1 MAKLDRI
8 LQKIFGSSG
17 STAEFGKVGSLAD
30 GAAVY
35 TKDLETI
42 QAGAQFLRGLFGLT
56 ASGDEPPRI
65 QDINSLYLLFSSQL
79 KYIFQSGI
87 AEYIATEEYYIGSL
101 CQIAGVIYVSQSGAG
116 SSPNVNNPP
125 ATDDGTYWLELLDAD
140 GLLAKLLTVDGSGSG
155 LDADKVRA
163 TTPGTGGLALL
174 ALSAL
179 GANWAT
185 TLGLALG
192 TNWSAALG
200 AALATNVKHVMGA
213 GLGADWQALLEA
225 AANTAVKNNIAAACS
240 GNAATAD
247 SADSAGTSL
256 CLSGIHV
263 ENSGHNLPGDSSQHW
278 AYIGFDPSGLNYIN
292 EGPGGSAVSPS
303 SIVRFIAFRVY

>member
-1 MAKLDRI
+1 MGRR
-8 LQKIFGSSG
+8 S
-17 STAEFGKVGSLAD
+17 
-30 GAAVY
+30 
-35 TKDLETI
+35 I

-65 QDINSLYLLFSSQL
+65 QDLNSLYLLFSSQL

-87 AEYIATEEYYIGSL
+87 AEYIETEEYYIGSL

-125 ATDDGTYWLELLDAD
+125 ATDDGTNWLDLLDAD

-163 TTPGTGGLALL
+163 TTPGAGGLALL

-179 GANWAT
+179 GTNWA
-185 TLGLALG
+185 
-192 TNWSAALG
+192 SALG

-225 AANTAVKNNIAAACS
+225 AANTAVKSNIAASCS
-240 GNAATAD
+240 GNAATATTAASCSGNAATAS
-247 SADSAGTSL
+247 SAAACSGIGNFSYLAGGTLPSGGTFLVLRVISSGEVGVFTYAGGTSL
-256 CLSGIHV
+256 PGSVSG
-263 ENSGHNLPGDSSQHW
+263 NGY
-278 AYIGFDPSGLNYIN
+278 AYAY
-292 EGPGGSAVSPS
+292 
-303 SIVRFIAFRVY
+303 FRMTN